1 MANRSQGKRDAN
13 SAEHPLPTSSMECPF
28 NKLATEAFLVFDEA
42 NNETVDVR
50 EVGTIIRSLGKQIF
64 HLSSAFNQSI
74 LEILPAHSLIFFKRM
89 LSFRVG
95 IAAFSVGH
103 GRGWNNSVCNS
114 SKVRAHSE

>member
-74 LEILPAHSLIFFKRM
+74 LEILPAHSLIF
-89 LSFRVG
+89 
-95 IAAFSVGH
+95 
-103 GRGWNNSVCNS
+103 
-114 SKVRAHSE
+114 